1 MHKFVL
7 VLAALLAALPCGG
20 ASAETVQIVAF
31 GGSNTRGKFL
41 PLEDAYP
48 AQLERMLRAEGYDVA
63 VRNEGPNG
71 QTTAEELEKL
81 DAAVPAGTR
90 IVLFQPGSN
99 DEKGRRRVNSSR
111 DNVRAIVQ
119 RLLDRGIQVL
129 YFGTRE
135 RQEYVE
141 GFDVMTMPEI
151 IRLAP
156 DDRGSDGIH
165 LTPNGYRIAAE
176 KMLPRVKKLL
186 GRLGIEPGQA
196 VPK

>member
-63 VRNEGPNG
+63 VRNEGTNG

-111 DNVRAIVQ
+111 NNVRAIVQ
-119 RLLDRGIQVL
+119 RRHTLDPERLSHRRREDVASGEEAARKAGHRARAG
-129 YFGTRE
+129 GTEIRE
-135 RQEYVE
+135 E
-141 GFDVMTMPEI
+141 T
-151 IRLAP
+151 
-156 DDRGSDGIH
+156 
-165 LTPNGYRIAAE
+165 
-176 KMLPRVKKLL
+176 
-186 GRLGIEPGQA
+186 
-196 VPK
+196 